1 MCASSVLASAIYAL
15 DGYSPDI
22 ATGLKHATAEG
33 MPPSL
38 RDAYSKV
45 APHPED
51 WPTLVAKMAQL
62 ASAFK
67 GWPSADI
74 RSISAPT
81 LVIAADRDIVR
92 IEHTVELFRMLPQA
106 QLAVLPG
113 TNHFSY
119 LLERPERLLSMISAF
134 L

>member
-1 MCASSVLASAIYAL
+1 
-15 DGYSPDI
+15 
-22 ATGLKHATAEG
+22 
-33 MPPSL
+33 MPPFL
-38 RDAYSKV
+38 LDAYSKV

-62 ASAFK
+62 ALAFK
-67 GWPSADI
+67 GWSSTDI

-92 IEHTVELFRMLPQA
+92 IEHTVELFRMLPHG

-119 LLERPERLLSMISAF
+119 LLERPEQLLSMISAF
-134 L
+134 LDAPVPKTT